1 MITWNHSSNATGDS
15 SDEAN
20 FAHKVLLTDNPSS
33 WYKPTLCFPFFSP
46 KICRICQPLART
58 FLRHQS
64 YPSSR
69 QNLDLFFFIHIY
81 VLLNTRHFLE
91 SIMVLI
97 SSSLIFTKVFVF
109 FAYKNLMQFGNNLL
123 ELIKNVKLKKIK
135 NKFLDQLYKNISY
148 INKSENVFIFVD
160 KTCNIHEID
169 TNTYSK
175 LLMDNIS
182 NK

>member
-1 MITWNHSSNATGDS
+1 
-15 SDEAN
+15 
-20 FAHKVLLTDNPSS
+20 
-33 WYKPTLCFPFFSP
+33 
-46 KICRICQPLART
+46 
-58 FLRHQS
+58 
-64 YPSSR
+64 
-69 QNLDLFFFIHIY
+69 
-81 VLLNTRHFLE
+81 
-91 SIMVLI
+91 MVLI
-97 SSSLIFTKVFVF
+97 SSSLIFTKVFVS
-109 FAYKNLMQFGNNLL
+109 FAYKNLMQFENNLL

-182 NK
+182 KKRRVVYPTRSTKQLKLFRITIEFQKKLIVLENQT

>member
-1 MITWNHSSNATGDS
+1 
-15 SDEAN
+15 
-20 FAHKVLLTDNPSS
+20 
-33 WYKPTLCFPFFSP
+33 
-46 KICRICQPLART
+46 
-58 FLRHQS
+58 
-64 YPSSR
+64 
-69 QNLDLFFFIHIY
+69 
-81 VLLNTRHFLE
+81 
-91 SIMVLI
+91 
-97 SSSLIFTKVFVF
+97 
-109 FAYKNLMQFGNNLL
+109 MQFENNLL

-182 NK
+182 KKRRVVYPTRSIKQLKLFRITIEFQKKFIVLENQT